1 MKVWCFFILLLVIV
15 QPLCFAYNFIE
26 IDLIDR
32 KVMFTN
38 YHFGNYNISADL
50 LFDFKKEND
59 SLILNLEGKDIAFN
73 TLDETDVSGIKRF
86 IPWLTVKLVK
96 KENLIFVNYLRSPQ
110 ILARGKIDLDNKEL
124 LLDVDCNWKEK
135 SLFLEGDI
143 EGKMKIWGKVDDFLV
158 NGSLNIKNGKY
169 QDADFSQL
177 TLHFLGKPPLF
188 TLNNSEVYLA
198 DGNVYKIEGVMNLRN
213 MNNIF
218 PKAEFISKKVNI
230 AGWEIASGEQSSAG
244 LKRKVD
250 DNFDIVLSTY
260 DKQDQSM
267 DTGMNTGAE
276 LRYKVKNNQFLRLR
290 MQEDKTLVVFGKDF

>member
-1 MKVWCFFILLLVIV
+1 MRICYIFILLLVIV
-15 QPLCFAYNFIE
+15 QPLASAYNFIE
-26 IDLIDR
+26 IDLTAR
-32 KVMFTN
+32 KVLFNN

-50 LFDFKKEND
+50 LFDLKKENG

-73 TLDETDVSGIKRF
+73 TLGKDDISSIERF
-86 IPWLTVKLVK
+86 IPWFTVKLVK

-124 LLDVDCNWKEK
+124 LLDVDCNWREK

-143 EGKMKIWGKVDDFLV
+143 EGKVKIWGRVDDFLI
-158 NGSLNIKNGKY
+158 NGALNIKNGKY
-169 QDADFSQL
+169 QDIDFSQL

-198 DGNVYKIEGVMNLRN
+198 DGSVYKIEGVMNLRN

-230 AGWEIASGEQSSAG
+230 AGWEILSGEQSSAG
-244 LKRKVD
+244 LKREVG
-250 DNFDIVLSTY
+250 DNFDILFNTY
-260 DKQDQSM
+260 DRQDQSM
-267 DTGMNTGAE
+267 DTGAE

-290 MQEDKTLVVFGKDF
+290 MQEDKTLIGFGKNF